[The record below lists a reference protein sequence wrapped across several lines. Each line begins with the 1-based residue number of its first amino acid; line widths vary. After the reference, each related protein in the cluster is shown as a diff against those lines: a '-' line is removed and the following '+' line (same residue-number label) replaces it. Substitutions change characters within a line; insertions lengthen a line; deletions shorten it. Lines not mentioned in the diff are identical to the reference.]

1 MLELKVLGTRK
12 RQPAT
17 TERGR
22 GSGGGREKEEKR
34 TKQKLVTL

>member
-22 GSGGGREKEEKR
+22 GSGAKEEKR